1 MLACESYQRP
11 SESLPSTIYKV
22 ERWFS
27 QTVGVASGRV
37 ANVTCYVVIHHQD
50 SLFNADVR
58 SLSEALRDL
67 ESIFCK
73 VRKVRMGNA
82 GI

>member
-1 MLACESYQRP
+1 MLAYESYQRYCETHP
-11 SESLPSTIYKV
+11 GMIYKV

-37 ANVTCYVVIHHQD
+37 ANVTCCVITHHQAFLSD
-50 SLFNADVR
+50 ADIR